1 MIVTVTMDDRENP
14 YVYKHPYQ
22 LFALGK
28 HTVTSLIQ
36 IAAERKVS
44 VEDPLCLYERPLY
57 RFCDNSAME
66 FLERNIF
73 RYSKECYKEKQGAV
87 QVHVARN
94 PREEAMKAAGR
105 VRNLVRTKG
114 YRYRDI
120 GVIVSNMEV
129 YGDDLGQAFDLYEIP
144 VFMDHKRSILL
155 NSFVEYIRSLLNM
168 VKDNFSYESVF
179 RFLRTNLSGFTYGEV
194 DELENYVIAL
204 GIRGYKKWQE
214 SWIRRPKYMEE
225 ENLEILNHNR
235 VRLVEK
241 VDTLVYVLRQRSKTV
256 KDVTMALYEFMVR
269 EELQLK
275 LQRQSEAFQEAGE
288 LALAKEYS
296 QVYRILIE
304 LFDKF
309 VELLGDEK
317 VTMDE
322 YLKLL
327 DAGLEEA
334 RVGVIPPG
342 IDQVVVG
349 DMQRTRLKDI
359 KALIFVGANDT
370 FLPGALI
377 RSGLLTER
385 DRDKFA
391 TGKIHLSP
399 GGKEKAYEQKF
410 YLYMNLT
417 KPSETLDI
425 YYSKVSADGKSIRPS
440 YLIQEM
446 QRLFSG
452 LEIEDEEKQAFSAQ
466 EWTPRLGMQKVI
478 RGFQDGNAM
487 DQEWQELYSWY
498 KRQPQWQYRVEELM
512 KSGFYTRPAD
522 GLTKEVAKQLYGEH
536 FQDSITRIERFSA
549 CAFAH
554 FLTYGLR
561 LRERQTYE
569 FQPLDL
575 GNVCHSALEYYSRKL
590 KEEHL
595 SWTEIEEE
603 KRQEYID
610 DSVEH
615 AISDYG
621 NSVLYSSARN
631 EYMIER
637 MKRLLTRTIWALT
650 KQLEAGD
657 FVPVAYEMRFE
668 NGKIDRVD
676 LCKDKDK
683 VYVKVLDYKTGSK
696 AFDVVALYHGLQLQL
711 MVYMDAAVKM
721 TQKHYPDSEV
731 IPAGVFYYRLNDPL
745 VEKKVVGEEEEIWQ
759 KVLKELKVDGVMNL
773 KDETLEHLDHCQAG
787 ESAVIPVKY
796 NKNGSLS
803 KNSKVA
809 SEQEFEVMMRHALG
823 KVFKVHQK
831 ILSGEVAAFPYRRKQ
846 ESGCDYCA
854 YRHICGF
861 DQKIPGYKYRDI
873 FEMTQSEVIAAME
886 ADAVKEN
893 MNRDDHEKEQ
903 EKGTGSWE

>member
-1 MIVTVTMDDRENP
+1 
-14 YVYKHPYQ
+14 
-22 LFALGK
+22 
-28 HTVTSLIQ
+28 
-36 IAAERKVS
+36 
-44 VEDPLCLYERPLY
+44 
-57 RFCDNSAME
+57 
-66 FLERNIF
+66 
-73 RYSKECYKEKQGAV
+73 
-87 QVHVARN
+87 
-94 PREEAMKAAGR
+94 
-105 VRNLVRTKG
+105 
-114 YRYRDI
+114 
-120 GVIVSNMEV
+120 
-129 YGDDLGQAFDLYEIP
+129 
-144 VFMDHKRSILL
+144 
-155 NSFVEYIRSLLNM
+155 
-168 VKDNFSYESVF
+168 
-179 RFLRTNLSGFTYGEV
+179 
-194 DELENYVIAL
+194 
-204 GIRGYKKWQE
+204 
-214 SWIRRPKYMEE
+214 
-225 ENLEILNHNR
+225 
-235 VRLVEK
+235 
-241 VDTLVYVLRQRSKTV
+241 
-256 KDVTMALYEFMVR
+256 
-269 EELQLK
+269 
-275 LQRQSEAFQEAGE
+275 
-288 LALAKEYS
+288 
-296 QVYRILIE
+296 
-304 LFDKF
+304 
-309 VELLGDEK
+309 
-317 VTMDE
+317 
-322 YLKLL
+322 
-327 DAGLEEA
+327 
-334 RVGVIPPG
+334 
-342 IDQVVVG
+342 
-349 DMQRTRLKDI
+349 
-359 KALIFVGANDT
+359 
-370 FLPGALI
+370 
-377 RSGLLTER
+377 
-385 DRDKFA
+385 
-391 TGKIHLSP
+391 
-399 GGKEKAYEQKF
+399 
-410 YLYMNLT
+410 MNLT

-466 EWTPRLGMQKVI
+466 EWTPKLGMQKVI

-721 TQKHYPDSEV
+721 TQKHYPDKEV

-823 KVFKVHQK
+823 KVLKVHRK

>member
-1 MIVTVTMDDRENP
+1 MDDRENP

-349 DMQRTRLKDI
+349 DMQRTRLKDM

-561 LRERQTYE
+561 LRERQIYE
-569 FQPLDL
+569 FQPIDL

-603 KRQEYID
+603 KRKEYID

-823 KVFKVHQK
+823 KVLKVHRK

>member
-1 MIVTVTMDDRENP
+1 
-14 YVYKHPYQ
+14 
-22 LFALGK
+22 
-28 HTVTSLIQ
+28 
-36 IAAERKVS
+36 
-44 VEDPLCLYERPLY
+44 
-57 RFCDNSAME
+57 
-66 FLERNIF
+66 
-73 RYSKECYKEKQGAV
+73 
-87 QVHVARN
+87 
-94 PREEAMKAAGR
+94 
-105 VRNLVRTKG
+105 
-114 YRYRDI
+114 
-120 GVIVSNMEV
+120 
-129 YGDDLGQAFDLYEIP
+129 
-144 VFMDHKRSILL
+144 
-155 NSFVEYIRSLLNM
+155 
-168 VKDNFSYESVF
+168 
-179 RFLRTNLSGFTYGEV
+179 
-194 DELENYVIAL
+194 
-204 GIRGYKKWQE
+204 
-214 SWIRRPKYMEE
+214 
-225 ENLEILNHNR
+225 
-235 VRLVEK
+235 
-241 VDTLVYVLRQRSKTV
+241 
-256 KDVTMALYEFMVR
+256 
-269 EELQLK
+269 
-275 LQRQSEAFQEAGE
+275 
-288 LALAKEYS
+288 
-296 QVYRILIE
+296 
-304 LFDKF
+304 
-309 VELLGDEK
+309 
-317 VTMDE
+317 
-322 YLKLL
+322 
-327 DAGLEEA
+327 
-334 RVGVIPPG
+334 
-342 IDQVVVG
+342 
-349 DMQRTRLKDI
+349 
-359 KALIFVGANDT
+359 
-370 FLPGALI
+370 
-377 RSGLLTER
+377 
-385 DRDKFA
+385 
-391 TGKIHLSP
+391 
-399 GGKEKAYEQKF
+399 
-410 YLYMNLT
+410 MNLT

-466 EWTPRLGMQKVI
+466 EWTPKLGMQKVI

-487 DQEWQELYSWY
+487 DLEWQELYSWY
-498 KRQPQWQYRVEELM
+498 KRQPQWQDRVEELM

-522 GLTKEVAKQLYGEH
+522 GLTEEVAKQLYGEH

-561 LRERQTYE
+561 LREQQTYE

-590 KEEHL
+590 REEHL

-637 MKRLLTRTIWALT
+637 IKRLLTRTIWALT

-676 LCKDKDK
+676 LCKDGDK

-886 ADAVKEN
+886 ADAAREN
-893 MNRDDHEKEQ
+893 MNLDAHEKDQ
-903 EKGTGSWE
+903 EKGAGSWE

>member
-1 MIVTVTMDDRENP
+1 M
-14 YVYKHPYQ
+14 
-22 LFALGK
+22 
-28 HTVTSLIQ
+28 
-36 IAAERKVS
+36 
-44 VEDPLCLYERPLY
+44 
-57 RFCDNSAME
+57 
-66 FLERNIF
+66 
-73 RYSKECYKEKQGAV
+73 
-87 QVHVARN
+87 
-94 PREEAMKAAGR
+94 
-105 VRNLVRTKG
+105 
-114 YRYRDI
+114 
-120 GVIVSNMEV
+120 
-129 YGDDLGQAFDLYEIP
+129 
-144 VFMDHKRSILL
+144 
-155 NSFVEYIRSLLNM
+155 
-168 VKDNFSYESVF
+168 
-179 RFLRTNLSGFTYGEV
+179 
-194 DELENYVIAL
+194 
-204 GIRGYKKWQE
+204 
-214 SWIRRPKYMEE
+214 
-225 ENLEILNHNR
+225 
-235 VRLVEK
+235 
-241 VDTLVYVLRQRSKTV
+241 
-256 KDVTMALYEFMVR
+256 
-269 EELQLK
+269 
-275 LQRQSEAFQEAGE
+275 
-288 LALAKEYS
+288 
-296 QVYRILIE
+296 
-304 LFDKF
+304 
-309 VELLGDEK
+309 
-317 VTMDE
+317 
-322 YLKLL
+322 
-327 DAGLEEA
+327 
-334 RVGVIPPG
+334 
-342 IDQVVVG
+342 
-349 DMQRTRLKDI
+349 
-359 KALIFVGANDT
+359 
-370 FLPGALI
+370 
-377 RSGLLTER
+377 
-385 DRDKFA
+385 
-391 TGKIHLSP
+391 
-399 GGKEKAYEQKF
+399 
-410 YLYMNLT
+410 
-417 KPSETLDI
+417 
-425 YYSKVSADGKSIRPS
+425 
-440 YLIQEM
+440 
-446 QRLFSG
+446 
-452 LEIEDEEKQAFSAQ
+452 
-466 EWTPRLGMQKVI
+466 
-478 RGFQDGNAM
+478 
-487 DQEWQELYSWY
+487 
-498 KRQPQWQYRVEELM
+498 
-512 KSGFYTRPAD
+512 
-522 GLTKEVAKQLYGEH
+522 
-536 FQDSITRIERFSA
+536 
-549 CAFAH
+549 
-554 FLTYGLR
+554 
-561 LRERQTYE
+561 
-569 FQPLDL
+569 
-575 GNVCHSALEYYSRKL
+575 CHSALEYYSRKL

-893 MNRDDHEKEQ
+893 MNRDNHEKEQ